1 MTMKKKKG
9 CFSNDGQD
17 HTSRN
22 LRHKN
27 MDTKCIQNHLFFTLE
42 WLQIHE
48 IIFEFEYQG
57 RQK

>member
-1 MTMKKKKG
+1 MY
-9 CFSNDGQD
+9 
-17 HTSRN
+17 
-22 LRHKN
+22 
-27 MDTKCIQNHLFFTLE
+27 TKSSFFTLE